1 MPREACVYAVS
12 QVSHAKL
19 IACRCVSF
27 RLWLLSSN
35 SVGDSVADQ
44 GVFRER
50 CAVLHLLVGLHAV
63 IDHLDGYL
71 ACGLQPQLLDVRAIG
86 DIRT

>member
-1 MPREACVYAVS
+1 MQNSLLVVAFLFACG
-12 QVSHAKL
+12 
-19 IACRCVSF
+19 C
-27 RLWLLSSN
+27 SSN